1 MTQTLHPHTQQ
12 LAEFYTSSAH
22 KRHHTRRRPWPEFA
36 YIATYIN
43 QLDLDH
49 LTIIELG
56 CGDGRLYTYL
66 VEHCPTITFSYT
78 WVDVSQW
85 LIDLATEHY
94 PNATRICEEMNSY
107 LESRPQQSCDMVIAI
122 ASIQHL
128 PTRQDQSL
136 VFHEMYKVLNYD
148 GSLIM
153 TNWSLSKW
161 FIKRYHIPLIKSI
174 WHALITWWYHD
185 WRSLMIPFID
195 GEDKSYRFYHIFK
208 HTHINQLIRLAWF
221 MIQESCYVDAKG
233 AKTSD
238 WKHSR
243 NHYHVAR
250 KLIRIY

>member
-1 MTQTLHPHTQQ
+1 MTQTLQPHTQQ

-122 ASIQHL
+122 ASINTSRLVRISHSCSMRCIKYSIMMDHSSW
-128 PTRQDQSL
+128 PTGR
-136 VFHEMYKVLNYD
+136 YPN
-148 GSLIM
+148 G
-153 TNWSLSKW
+153 LSNV
-161 FIKRYHIPLIKSI
+161 I
-174 WHALITWWYHD
+174 
-185 WRSLMIPFID
+185 
-195 GEDKSYRFYHIFK
+195 
-208 HTHINQLIRLAWF
+208 
-221 MIQESCYVDAKG
+221 
-233 AKTSD
+233 
-238 WKHSR
+238 
-243 NHYHVAR
+243 
-250 KLIRIY
+250 IYL